1 MGNLGLG
8 SSQYEHGKASAGNFF
23 WQPGDDTA
31 DAVQI
36 GQMVTKRGQGE
47 SVQEMLDRAIRDY
60 PDKRVKLVIV
70 GRQV

>member
-1 MGNLGLG
+1 MG
-8 SSQYEHGKASAGNFF
+8 SQRYEHSKACAGDFF
-23 WQPGDDTA
+23 WQPGDDAA

-36 GQMVTKRGQGE
+36 GQMVTNRAQGE

-70 GRQV
+70 GRQM

>member
-1 MGNLGLG
+1 MG
-8 SSQYEHGKASAGNFF
+8 SSRYEHGKTCVRDFF

-36 GQMVTKRGQGE
+36 GQMVTKRTQGE

-70 GRQV
+70 GRQA